1 MSPHGGV
8 SFVQRSILLK
18 IEAGNSENMNF
29 IMSSHQLTLK
39 IRCLFAKIIKKTC
52 LKACTI

>member
-1 MSPHGGV
+1 
-8 SFVQRSILLK
+8 LK

-39 IRCLFAKIIKKTC
+39 FVAYLQKLSKKLALKLAPYKIYS
-52 LKACTI
+52 